1 MAMKLIAYNNT
12 YKQAVIDLILSIQK
26 EEFGVAVDLA
36 DQPDLQD
43 IHAYY
48 SQFWLAVDEEK
59 GVVGTLGIVKFNER
73 QAVLKKMFVNVE
85 YRGKSV
91 AQLLLDNLFD
101 YCRIENIKEI
111 YLGTVEQF
119 KAAHRFYEKNGF
131 LSINEKIL
139 PEHMPRMEV
148 DTIFYKKNITE
159 IKS

>member
-1 MAMKLIAYNNT
+1 MKLIAYNDT

-26 EEFGVAVDLA
+26 DEFGVGVDLA

-43 IHAYY
+43 IHAHY

-59 GVVGTLGIVKFNER
+59 GVVGTLGIIKFNAQ

-91 AQLLLDNLFD
+91 AQLLLDNLFE
-101 YCRIENIKEI
+101 YCCIEDIKEI

-119 KAAHRFYEKNGF
+119 KTAHRFYEKNDF
-131 LSINEKIL
+131 ILINEKML
-139 PEHMPRMEV
+139 PEDMPRMEV
-148 DTIFYKKNITE
+148 DTIFYEKISRN
-159 IKS
+159 

>member
-1 MAMKLIAYNNT
+1 MAMKLIAYNDT

-43 IHAYY
+43 IHAHY

-59 GVVGTLGIVKFNER
+59 GVVGTLGIVKFNKR

-91 AQLLLDNLFD
+91 AQLLLDNLFE

-119 KAAHRFYEKNGF
+119 KAAHRFYEKNNF
-131 LSINEKIL
+131 EPIVKSEL
-139 PEHMPRMEV
+139 PIDFPVLKV
-148 DTIFYKKNITE
+148 DSVFYKYKL
-159 IKS
+159 K